1 MALCFIPQPK
11 QLTLAR
17 GTLALPSRGVIAI
30 ADHTWGDPALEVM
43 TIFSGLTLVV
53 DVPGIPS
60 DVTVGPGR
68 GLKKGGYRLTIDPR
82 EGVRIEADSPA
93 AAVHAAQTLAQVAH
107 QSPRDRLPA
116 LAIEDWPDFA
126 DRGVYL
132 DLTRGRVPTL
142 ESLLEQ
148 VDQLSRYKINQFQI
162 YLEHTFKFRRHPAI
176 GKGASPLEAQD
187 ILVLDAFCRERGVEL
202 VPSLATFGHM
212 ANILKHP
219 EYHELAEDWG
229 IGKYV
234 DQEGLAKLHPHMRHR
249 AWGVSPANPK
259 TYDFLD
265 SLFAELLPLFSSEK
279 FNICC
284 DETWDLG
291 FGQTH
296 DLIKKKGMGPV
307 YLGHIVRLA
316 DLARK
321 RGKRVQFWGD
331 IIRKYPELIP
341 KIPKDVTVLDWGYD
355 ANHNF
360 DSIGDF
366 AKVGL
371 PFYACPGTSSWVSLF
386 PRLHEAAANIHG
398 FAAAAHKHG
407 AQGLLNT
414 DWGDG
419 GHYNF
424 MEFSWHGYLF
434 GAEQA
439 WNVTADTKDFTRR
452 FCCLFL
458 GESSAELAKAVTD
471 LGDVTHTRHPFY
483 YQSIWQSIFFA
494 GVKNKIFALEPA
506 ECWVAKNGKIEK
518 KKIAIDAKF
527 AEAALDTLT
536 RVRATLVAT
545 AKHRDADPLRVLPY
559 WIFAI
564 DTMSHAAK
572 KLAVLGSGGEDTSAH
587 RRTLAREMKSLRKRF
602 EELWMASSRKS
613 EIVLTLKRYDGAIK
627 SLERE

>member
-1 MALCFIPQPK
+1 MPLCFIPQPK
-11 QLTLAR
+11 KLTLQR
-17 GTLALPSRGVIAI
+17 GAFAFPARGVIGI

-43 TIFSGLTLVV
+43 TIFSGLTLAA
-53 DVPGIPS
+53 DVPGAPS
-60 DVTVGPGR
+60 AITIGPGR
-68 GLKKGGYRLTIDPR
+68 GLKPGGYRLAIVPS
-82 EGVRIEADSPA
+82 EGIRIEADSPA
-93 AAVHAAQTLAQVAH
+93 AAVHAAQTLAQVAR
-107 QSPRDRLPA
+107 QSPHDRLPA
-116 LAIEDWPDFA
+116 LLIEDWPDFA

-176 GKGASPLEAQD
+176 GRGASPLDAQE
-187 ILVLDAFCRERGVEL
+187 ILILDAFCRDCGVEL

-212 ANILKHP
+212 ASILKHP

-234 DQEGLAKLHPHMRHR
+234 DKEGIAKLPPFMHLHG
-249 AWGVSPANPK
+249 WGVSPANPK

-291 FGQTH
+291 YGQTH

-321 RGKRVQFWGD
+321 YGKRVQFWGD

-341 KIPKDVTVLDWGYD
+341 EIPKDVTVLDWGYD
-355 ANHNF
+355 HNHDF
-360 DSIGDF
+360 ESIGDF
-366 AKVGL
+366 KKAGL

-386 PRLHEAAANIHG
+386 PRLHEAEANIHG
-398 FAAAAHKHG
+398 FAAAAKKYG

-434 GAEQA
+434 GAEQG
-439 WNVTADTKDFTRR
+439 WNVGADTKDFTRR

-458 GESSAELAKAVTD
+458 GKCSAQLAKAISE
-471 LGDVTHTRHPFY
+471 LGDVTHTRHPSY
-483 YQSIWQSIFFA
+483 YQSIWQSVFFA
-494 GVKNKIFALEPA
+494 GAEDKIFALEPA
-506 ECWVAKNGKIEK
+506 ECWVAKNGKISK
-518 KKIAIDAKF
+518 KRVTVNASF
-527 AEAALDTLT
+527 GQAALDRLA
-536 RVRATLVAT
+536 RIRGVLAA
-545 AKHRDADPLRVLPY
+545 AARDHTADPMRVLPY
-559 WIFAI
+559 WIFAV
-564 DTMSHAAK
+564 DTIAHAAK
-572 KLAVLGSGGEDTSAH
+572 KLAVLGQGGKDTPAA
-587 RRTLAREMKSLRKRF
+587 RRALAREMKALRKRF

-613 EIVLTLKRYDGAIK
+613 EIAITLKRYDGAIR
-627 SLERE
+627 SLQA

>member
-11 QLTLAR
+11 NLTLIR
-17 GTLALPSRGVIAI
+17 GTLTLPARGVIAI
-30 ADHTWGDPALEVM
+30 ADQTWGDAALEVM
-43 TIFSGLTLVV
+43 TVFDGLTVAAH
-53 DVPGIPS
+53 VPGIAS
-60 DVTVGPGR
+60 DVVIGPGK
-68 GLKKGGYRLTIDPR
+68 GLKPGGYRLSITPG
-82 EGVRIEADSPA
+82 EGVRIEAESPS
-93 AAVHAAQTLAQVAH
+93 AAVHAAQTLAQVAR
-107 QSPRDRLPA
+107 QSPRDRLPG

-132 DLTRGRVPTL
+132 DLTRGRVPKL
-142 ESLLEQ
+142 ESMMEQ
-148 VDQLSRYKINQFQI
+148 VDQLAHYKINQYQI

-176 GKGASPLEAQD
+176 GKGASPLEPQEVLA
-187 ILVLDAFCRERGVEL
+187 LDAFCQDRGVEL

-219 EYHELAEDWG
+219 EYRELAEDWG

-234 DQEGLAKLHPHMRHR
+234 DQEGLAKLHPHMRHK

-265 SLFAELLPLFSSEK
+265 SLFAELLPLFSSDK

-296 DLIKKKGMGPV
+296 ELIKKKGLGRV

-321 RGKRVQFWGD
+321 YGKRVQFWGD

-341 KIPKDVTVLDWGYD
+341 EIPKDVTVLDWGYD
-355 ANHNF
+355 HNHPF
-360 DSIGDF
+360 DRIGDF
-366 AKVGL
+366 KKVGL
-371 PFYACPGTSSWVSLF
+371 PFYACPGTSSWVSLM
-386 PRLHEAAANIHG
+386 PRLHEAAANISG

-407 AQGLLNT
+407 ARGLLNT

-424 MEFSWHGYLF
+424 MELSWHGYLF
-434 GAEQA
+434 GAEQG
-439 WNVTADTKDFTRR
+439 WNTSADTKDFTQR

-458 GESSAELAKAVTD
+458 GECSKDLAKAITE
-471 LGDVTHTRHPFY
+471 LGDVTHTRHPHY
-483 YQSIWQSIFFA
+483 YQSIWQHLFFA
-494 GVKNKIFALEPA
+494 GADDKIFALDPC
-506 ECWVAKNGKIEK
+506 ECWIAKNGKIDK
-518 KKIAIDAKF
+518 KKITINAQFGA
-527 AEAALDTLT
+527 AALESLT
-536 RVRATLVAT
+536 RVRAALVAT
-545 AKHRDADPLRVLPY
+545 ARRRNADPLRVLPY

-572 KLAVLGSGGEDTSAH
+572 KLATLGKGGKDTKPA
-587 RRTLAREMKSLRKRF
+587 RRALAREMQSLRKLF
-602 EELWMASSRKS
+602 EQLWLASSEKS
-613 EIVLTLKRYDGAIK
+613 EIAITLKRYDAAIK
-627 SLERE
+627 SLE